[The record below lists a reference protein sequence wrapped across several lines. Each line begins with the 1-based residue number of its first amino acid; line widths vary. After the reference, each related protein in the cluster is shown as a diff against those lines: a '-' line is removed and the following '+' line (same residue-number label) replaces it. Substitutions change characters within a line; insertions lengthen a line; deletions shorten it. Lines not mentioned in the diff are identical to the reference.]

1 MKHLLIL
8 SGAALALAACG
19 QPPADQAARE
29 PAPAPPAAPM
39 QPAAATP
46 GEFVQTVANSDA
58 FEIQSGR
65 LAEQR
70 AARDDVKAYGRM
82 MVTAHQATTRDLS
95 GVAPQVQLSA
105 PTPQLDATQQA
116 DLDKLKGLTGT
127 AFDDAYLDQQT
138 AAHERAVRA
147 YETFVNEAADTPLRQ
162 WASRTLPTIRDHL
175 ARAEALENAT

>member
-8 SGAALALAACG
+8 SVAGLALAACG
-19 QPPADQAARE
+19 QPPSNQAATE

-39 QPAAATP
+39 QRAAVTP

-58 FEIQSGR
+58 FEIQSGQ
-65 LAEQR
+65 LAGQR

-105 PTPQLDATQQA
+105 PTPRLDATQQA

-138 AAHERAVRA
+138 AVHERAVRA
-147 YETFVNEAADTPLRQ
+147 FETFVNEAADTPLRQ
-162 WASRTLPTIRDHL
+162 WASQTLPTIRDHL
-175 ARAEALENAT
+175 ARAQALENAT